1 MIRGPSK
8 RVRCTQCNSSI
19 FRTRQA
25 LWRRP
30 CRAQRGQALPAH
42 AWRRQPR
49 DVFLTSMWKP
59 VLASAID
66 KMLGGAR
73 EEAQASLA
81 DRGEIPRVDPS
92 VLIFTEDQVLGSWL
106 PRS

>member
-1 MIRGPSK
+1 
-8 RVRCTQCNSSI
+8 
-19 FRTRQA
+19 
-25 LWRRP
+25 
-30 CRAQRGQALPAH
+30 
-42 AWRRQPR
+42 
-49 DVFLTSMWKP
+49 MWKP